1 MRLTLTLLFLLISF
15 SSAVAKDDITKEL
28 ITSNGK
34 TRPYY
39 LYVQSNSLEFSQ
51 EVRARQR
58 SLFTRSTN
66 GTNKMAELKT
76 KPTDASVKEFLNQIA
91 DKQRRDDCFT
101 IAKMMEEATG
111 AKPKMWGPSI
121 VGFGTFHYKY
131 DSGREGDW
139 LVTGFSPR
147 KNDLT
152 LYLMMGFEQH
162 RELMAQL
169 GKYKTSKTCLYLK
182 RLDDVHL
189 PTLKKLIKQS
199 IKQLR
204 EYQKSKS
211 KS

>member
-1 MRLTLTLLFLLISF
+1 
-15 SSAVAKDDITKEL
+15 
-28 ITSNGK
+28 
-34 TRPYY
+34 
-39 LYVQSNSLEFSQ
+39 
-51 EVRARQR
+51 
-58 SLFTRSTN
+58 
-66 GTNKMAELKT
+66 MAELKT
-76 KPTDASVKEFLNQIA
+76 KQTEASVKDFLNQIT

-101 IAKMMEEATG
+101 IAQIMEDATG

-169 GKYKTSKTCLYLK
+169 GKFKTSKSCLYLK

-189 PTLKKLIKQS
+189 PTLKKLVKAS
-199 IKQLR
+199 VKQLR